1 MENNRKYER
10 FEDFG
15 RVECFEICPFP
26 GTLNDI
32 SQSGM
37 KVTFHSFVSIEM
49 NDEYRITV
57 RLPKC
62 QYRALELVVTPVWL
76 FERGGKYQIGFSILH
91 SSGAVYLADYLR
103 NLQHEKESELEDT
116 EIFA

>member
-10 FEDFG
+10 FENFG

-32 SQSGM
+32 SRSGM
-37 KVTFHSFVSIEM
+37 KVTFNSFVSIDM
-49 NDEYRITV
+49 DDEYRMTV
-57 RLPKC
+57 RIPKC
-62 QYRALELVVTPVWL
+62 PYRSLQLIVTPVWF

-91 SSGAVYLADYLR
+91 SSGATYLEDYLR
-103 NLQHEKESELEDT
+103 TLQSEREAELEDT

>member
-15 RVECFEICPFP
+15 RIECFDICPFP

-32 SQSGM
+32 SQTGM
-37 KVTFHSFVSIEM
+37 KVTFNSFVTIEM
-49 NDEYRITV
+49 EEEYKVTV
-57 RLPKC
+57 RIPKC
-62 QYRALELVVTPVWL
+62 YFSAIELVVTPVWAY
-76 FERGGKYQIGFSILH
+76 EHNGTYQIGFSILH
-91 SSGAVYLADYLR
+91 SAGATYLAEYLR
-103 NLQHEKESELEDT
+103 NLQHEKEAELEDT